1 VPPPTSQAPPGER
14 ALERRKKREA
24 APFRSAAPLRV
35 LVLAA
40 ADALALA
47 LAAIL
52 AYLLWAGPVRNQ
64 DASQYL
70 PLLLGLPLFLFGYYQ
85 ADLYPGFGLG
95 PVETLR
101 RYWLVTAGAF
111 IAVAAVTFALK
122 VPQIY
127 SRVTFGLTFAFGL
140 LLLPLVRRA
149 ALALVRGRS
158 WWPEPVVLAGTAEG
172 TVRIR
177 DVLQRMPELG
187 FRPVGMLLAG
197 SPEREWGESVL
208 GTLDDAP
215 QVAALGVRV
224 VLMDRDLDSYDRL
237 DWLRRFFPRVIVLRD
252 YEDLPVE
259 GVQVRNLGG
268 LLGLEY
274 GNNLLRPYA
283 RWVKRAVDLVVG
295 GLALLLALPVIAA
308 ALVLVRLSGPGPL
321 LYWQVREGRFGK
333 PFSVPKIRTM
343 VPDAEKRLQE
353 HFEQNAALRT
363 EWEAGYKLRADPRL
377 IPGLGRW
384 LRRFSIDELPQ
395 LWSVVK
401 GEMSLV
407 GPRPFPHYHL
417 QAISA
422 RSLDLRRQVRP
433 GLTGV
438 WQVVARGVADV
449 QAQEAYDSHYIRNW
463 SLWLDLYILGKT
475 VAAVLSGRGAY

>member
-1 VPPPTSQAPPGER
+1 V
-14 ALERRKKREA
+14 
-24 APFRSAAPLRV
+24 
-35 LVLAA
+35 
-40 ADALALA
+40 
-47 LAAIL
+47 
-52 AYLLWAGPVRNQ
+52 
-64 DASQYL
+64 
-70 PLLLGLPLFLFGYYQ
+70 
-85 ADLYPGFGLG
+85 
-95 PVETLR
+95 
-101 RYWLVTAGAF
+101 
-111 IAVAAVTFALK
+111 
-122 VPQIY
+122 
-127 SRVTFGLTFAFGL
+127 
-140 LLLPLVRRA
+140 LLLPLARRA
-149 ALALVRGRS
+149 ALELVRGRP
-158 WWPEPVVLAGTAEG
+158 WWPEPVVLAGTTEG

-177 DVLQRMPELG
+177 EVLQRMPELG

-197 SPEREWGESVL
+197 PPEIGWGDSVL
-208 GTLDDAP
+208 GTVADAP
-215 QVAALGVRV
+215 DIAARGIRVALV
-224 VLMDRDLDSYDRL
+224 DRDVESREAL
-237 DWLRRFFPRVIVLRD
+237 DWLRRFFPRVVVLGD
-252 YEDLPVE
+252 YADMPVE

-268 LLGLEY
+268 MLGLEY

-283 RWVKRAVDLVVG
+283 RWVKRAVDLTVG
-295 GLALLLALPVIAA
+295 GTALVLALPIVAF
-308 ALVLVRLSGPGPL
+308 ALVLVRLSGSGPL
-321 LYWQVREGRFGK
+321 FYWQVREGRFGK
-333 PFSVPKIRTM
+333 PFRVPKIRTM
-343 VPDAEKRLQE
+343 VPDAERRLQE
-353 HFEQNAALRT
+353 HFELNAALRA
-363 EWEAGYKLRADPRL
+363 EWEASYKLRTDPRL

-433 GLTGV
+433 GITGM